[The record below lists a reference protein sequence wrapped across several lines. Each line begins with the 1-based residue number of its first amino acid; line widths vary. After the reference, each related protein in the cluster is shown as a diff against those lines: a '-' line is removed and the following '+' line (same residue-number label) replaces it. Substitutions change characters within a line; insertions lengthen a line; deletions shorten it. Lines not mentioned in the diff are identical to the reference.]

1 MKRFLTAMM
10 ALVMIVTLSQCK
22 KQNEENED
30 NTAKVRISCTIPI
43 NNDDKTDFTNILNG
57 EVNWSAETERIYLAL
72 PYSEENHQIVE
83 LTSITNTGGKTLTF
97 EGSVEQGL
105 LQNGQHAIWYMGRSQ
120 NSKLVDG
127 KVTGRIA
134 EQSGSKDDLG
144 YHHIAKASVIINVD
158 NGITMTFKGK
168 FESQMAIAHLD
179 LTNVA
184 GLSGEAI
191 VGTDYSLEYSEGA
204 YRLKVTGDKDI
215 NITGKENKNES
226 YVVLFPTNAKDV
238 ELNSDSNKKIIFRNG
253 IKQNALYKENDNKPL
268 IWELPEHE
276 CVDLGLPSGV
286 KWATCNIG
294 ANSPEAYGKYYAWGE
309 TKEPLPIDGYKPSTC
324 KTYNKR
330 MSDISGHETYD
341 AATANWGIGWR
352 IPTEAEC
359 KELMDANYCTW
370 SWIEQN
376 NGYLVTSK
384 INGNYIFLPAA
395 GYKSGSTVEI
405 HDGGV
410 YGTYSCSTPAER
422 GNEDVAEK
430 SYNFGFNDETKA
442 IVRIY
447 RENGRVVRPVTG
459 GNFEKPAAQ
468 YAEVT
473 TAEVSEI
480 TGFTAVCGGNVTV
493 DKYSVVRERGVYY
506 STSQNPTISDNIK
519 SATPASGE
527 YTVELTG
534 LQLNTTYYV
543 RAYAT
548 TDAGTSY
555 GEVKSFTTAK
565 IGVVTLDVT
574 DITRHSAMFN
584 STVSD
589 ISGNYLPSIEWGFY
603 YSTSPNP
610 VETGIR
616 LKGGDWYNIY
626 KENSLNIEDLKPNT
640 TYYVKA
646 YAKYES
652 KEYYGEVKS
661 FTTLDYEYVD
671 LGLPS
676 GTLWAT
682 HNVGAITPKEEGNS
696 YKWGA
701 VTTDGSA
708 HNSSYTDISGN
719 SQYDAATANWGDGW
733 RMPTQGQMNELLT
746 ECTWEYKTNYNG
758 AKGYKVIGKNQNVI
772 FLPDVGP
779 IHIIDGNYSCYWT
792 SVSFTDGSYALRFKQ
807 GGTKEPVLDAGLNR
821 ENKCAIRPVKKLN

>member
-1 MKRFLTAMM
+1 MM

-30 NTAKVRISCTIPI
+30 NTAKVRISCTIPL
-43 NNDDKTDFTNILNG
+43 NNDDKTDFANILNG
-57 EVNWSAETERIYLAL
+57 EVNWSAEPERIYLAL

-83 LTSITNTGGKTLTF
+83 LTSTTNTGGKTLTF
-97 EGSVEQGL
+97 EGSVKQGL

-120 NSKLVDG
+120 NSKLLDD
-127 KVTGRIA
+127 KVTGSIA
-134 EQSGSKDDLG
+134 EQSGSKEDLG
-144 YHHIAKASVIINVD
+144 YHHIAKASVNINVD

-184 GLSGEAI
+184 ELSGEAI

-204 YRLKVTGDKDI
+204 YRLMVTGYNSI

-226 YVVLFPTNAKDV
+226 YVVLFPTNEKDV
-238 ELNSDSNKKIIFRNG
+238 ELNSDSNKKITFRNG
-253 IKQNALYKENDNKPL
+253 IQQNTLYKEKDNKPL

-276 CVDLGLPSGV
+276 CVDLGLPSKV

-294 ANSPEAYGKYYAWGE
+294 ANSPEAYGDYFAWGE
-309 TKEPLPIDGYKPSTC
+309 IETKDEYEENNSR
-324 KTYNKR
+324 TYNKR

-341 AATANWGIGWR
+341 AATANWGEDWR
-352 IPTEAEC
+352 IPTKAEC
-359 KELMDANYCTW
+359 EELMDANYCTW
-370 SWIEQN
+370 EWRSN
-376 NGYLVTSK
+376 NDFAGYKVTSK

-422 GNEDVAEK
+422 DEVAEK
-430 SYNFGFNDETKA
+430 SYTLGFKDETKA
-442 IVRIY
+442 IGRIY

-459 GNFEKPAAQ
+459 GKFNKPAAQ

-473 TAEVSEI
+473 TAEVSGI
-480 TGFTAVCGGNVTV
+480 TISTAVCGGNVIV
-493 DKYSVVRERGVYY
+493 DNYSEVKERGVCYS
-506 STSQNPTISDNIK
+506 STSENPTISDNIK

-534 LQLNTTYYV
+534 LQMNTTYYV

-548 TDAGTSY
+548 TDAGISY
-555 GEVKSFTTAK
+555 GEVKSFTTAN
-565 IGVVTLDVT
+565 IGVITSDVT
-574 DITRHSAMFN
+574 NI
-584 STVSD
+584 TVSTAVCGGEVIANTGD
-589 ISGNYLPSIEWGFY
+589 NIFRGIYWG
-603 YSTSPNP
+603 TSADYIYNQIIYPAIDGAGEYT
-610 VETGIR
+610 VELTG
-616 LKGGDWYNIY
+616 
-626 KENSLNIEDLKPNT
+626 LKPNT

-646 YAKYES
+646 YATFNNN
-652 KEYYGEVKS
+652 EYYGEVKS
-661 FTTLDYEYVD
+661 FTTPDCEYVN

-682 HNVGAITPKEEGNS
+682 QNVGATTPQERGNS

-701 VTTDGSA
+701 TKVGGAS
-708 HNSSYTDISGN
+708 HSGIEDISGT
-719 SQYDAATANWGDGW
+719 QYDAATANWNSGW
-733 RMPTQGQMNELLT
+733 RMPTREQMIELYE
-746 ECTWEYKTNYNG
+746 ECTWEYEGT
-758 AKGYKVIGKNQNVI
+758 GYRVIGPNKNVI
-772 FLPDVGP
+772 FLPNTESV
-779 IHIIDGNYSCYWT
+779 HINNEGYYSCYWT
-792 SVSFTDGSYALRFKQ
+792 SQPIPPGSVALRFNNKIY
-807 GGTKEPVLDAGLNR
+807 EPYIISKDNA
-821 ENKCAIRPVKKLN
+821 CAIRPVRSK